1 MGFVAALGSTPQLAD
16 FRRKEGCFMIVRGEM
31 PAGILPVAEFT
42 DHDGRTFSL
51 REIDQAE
58 IALSFDYTVAWITAR
73 RSLIGQQPSVTALAL
88 NALHN
93 AGIGFTSATHSTED
107 HLFVLCEKAPEALAL
122 LQEASQEFRMLES
135 EANAIQK
142 KAS

>member
-1 MGFVAALGSTPQLAD
+1 MPFIMPGLA
-16 FRRKEGCFMIVRGEM
+16 
-31 PAGILPVAEFT
+31 
-42 DHDGRTFSL
+42 
-51 REIDQAE
+51 
-58 IALSFDYTVAWITAR
+58 
-73 RSLIGQQPSVTALAL
+73 
-88 NALHN
+88 
-93 AGIGFTSATHSTED
+93 